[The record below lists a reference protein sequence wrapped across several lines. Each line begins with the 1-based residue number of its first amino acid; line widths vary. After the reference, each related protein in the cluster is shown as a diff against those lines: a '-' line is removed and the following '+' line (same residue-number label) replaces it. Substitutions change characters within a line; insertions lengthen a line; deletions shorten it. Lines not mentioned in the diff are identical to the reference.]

1 MVKRKKN
8 VVAKWCETFHNA
20 MYPTYI
26 MYILYVFVYFNGNM
40 MIRYTSKLLSGKGWK
55 SQGTLLAFCIIWLNE
70 RSLCPDYDLNIS
82 NQILKMNTFEWNR

>member
-55 SQGTLLAFCIIWLNE
+55 S
-70 RSLCPDYDLNIS
+70 
-82 NQILKMNTFEWNR
+82 

>member
-40 MIRYTSKLLSGKGWK
+40 MVGDTSKLLSEKGWK
-55 SQGTLLAFCIIWLNE
+55 RWGTVLAFCII
-70 RSLCPDYDLNIS
+70 
-82 NQILKMNTFEWNR
+82 